1 MFMPRPTAISLFTL
15 ILLSVQIA
23 PSTCL
28 AKSPAEGVFE
38 MSLSHNLVSLDA
50 NNASLDAVLAQLA
63 EKTRIEIKTGGET
76 HSRVT
81 LSASRLPLAS
91 LMKKLFSNFMF
102 IEKSEENGTVRREL
116 YVFSMAPWGIT
127 NSPDTT
133 VNEAVER
140 GRDQAAMEY
149 SGGRKNA
156 VGGREQRSQE
166 HRPDELLVRF
176 RADAE
181 PGQIEALNGL
191 HSAKII
197 ARIPQV
203 NICRLKLPMG
213 SDLSA
218 IEQAYRESSLVE
230 KIEPNLLVRLPEVIP
245 NDEEFADQWGLEKM
259 MVPEAWNITTGSSS
273 VTVAILDTGIDANH
287 PDLSDRM
294 VAGYDV
300 VHGMAGIPE
309 DDHGHGTEMAGIIAA
324 KGQNGTGISGI
335 NWNCRVLPVK
345 VLDSNGVGST
355 ADVAQGL
362 IYAAEH
368 GAQIINM
375 SFGGTGSSEILNETI
390 QYVHQRN
397 VVLVAAAGNE
407 DTDSPVYPAA
417 YPNVLAVTATGPD
430 DQKWPGANFG
440 NHLGLAAPGV
450 GILTTAFNGGYRY
463 GTGTSHAAAMVS
475 GVAALLKAKDARY
488 SNTQIERQLQASA
501 DDLGA
506 KGRDSI
512 FGAGR
517 VNAFSALSLSPQ
529 SL

>member
-1 MFMPRPTAISLFTL
+1 MFMPRPTAISLVTL

-23 PSTCL
+23 PATCL
-28 AKSPAEGVFE
+28 AKSPTEGGFE
-38 MSLSHNLVSLDA
+38 ISLSHNLVSLDA
-50 NNASLDAVLAQLA
+50 NNASLDAVLAQIA
-63 EKTRIEIKTGGET
+63 EKARIEIKTGGET

-81 LSASRLPLAS
+81 LSGSKLPIES
-91 LMKKLFSNFMF
+91 LMRKLFSNFMF
-102 IEKSEENGTVRREL
+102 IEKSEENGAVRREL

-127 NSPDTT
+127 NPQDTIVT
-133 VNEAVER
+133 EAVKS
-140 GRDQAAMEY
+140 GRDQVAMEFAQR
-149 SGGRKNA
+149 RKNA

-166 HRPDELLVRF
+166 QRPDELLVRF
-176 RADAE
+176 RPDVE
-181 PGQIEALNGL
+181 PRQIEALNGL

-230 KIEPNLLVRLPEVIP
+230 KIEPNILLRLPEVIP

-259 MVPEAWNITTGSSS
+259 MVPEAWSITTGSSS
-273 VTVAILDTGIDANH
+273 VIVAILDTGIDAHH
-287 PDLSDRM
+287 PDLADRI

-300 VHGMAGIPE
+300 VNGKAGIPE

-335 NWNCRVLPVK
+335 NWNCRVLAVK
-345 VLDSNGVGST
+345 VLDSNGVGSA

-368 GAQIINM
+368 GAQIVNM
-375 SFGGTGSSEILNETI
+375 SFGGYGNSDMLNDTI

-417 YPNVLAVTATGPD
+417 YPNVLAVTATGPE
-430 DQKWPGANFG
+430 DQKWPGQILEIIWA
-440 NHLGLAAPGV
+440 LRRPVWASSPLLSTAATATGPGHPMR
-450 GILTTAFNGGYRY
+450 LRW
-463 GTGTSHAAAMVS
+463 
-475 GVAALLKAKDARY
+475 
-488 SNTQIERQLQASA
+488 
-501 DDLGA
+501 
-506 KGRDSI
+506 
-512 FGAGR
+512 
-517 VNAFSALSLSPQ
+517 SPGWR
-529 SL
+529 LC